1 MRRGAKQSLAMSFRH
16 AFEGVDFV
24 IRSER
29 NARIH
34 LLVACLVILLG
45 LWLGLD
51 RVSWALIG
59 TAIAMVFVGEMVNTV
74 VELTIDLIMPEQHHL
89 AKYAKDVAAG
99 AILVSSIAAAVI
111 GLLILGPP
119 LLERIGWG

>member
-1 MRRGAKQSLAMSFRH
+1 
-16 AFEGVDFV
+16 V